1 MVAYFFLVGVPCVLS
16 IFFRLQGPRK
26 ISCKD
31 IAIISFFSLYII
43 MLGCRNDTCGVDL
56 QNYKH
61 IFREDAELSWG
72 HIFTGK
78 IEQGYHFLSKFIAWI
93 NFDFQFFLFVIAA
106 VSVLPLLYLY
116 KKESEIPLLTIALFI
131 TIAPFSMY
139 FSGLR
144 QVCAMA
150 FAVPA
155 YYFSK
160 RKKPICF
167 LLTVALAMLFHQ
179 SAFIL
184 ALLYPAYHLRIRR
197 NSLFVIVPLLV
208 GVLIFNEQIFEF
220 LLGFLSDS
228 YVEKY
233 SEYESTGAYTIL
245 IVLVVFAAYSFF
257 MPREMKLEE
266 DVIGLR
272 NLLLLSVLIQSFAPV
287 HSLAMRF
294 NYYYLIF
301 VPILIPKIANRSS
314 SRNKPLAKLSV
325 VAMCC
330 FFTVYFFYYAYTS
343 EDILNIYPYIPF
355 WEG

>member
-1 MVAYFFLVGVPCVLS
+1 MLPYYLLVFIPFFVAGFGFLVNKKIES
-16 IFFRLQGPRK
+16 KIIFYL
-26 ISCKD
+26 
-31 IAIISFFSLYII
+31 FFSLLLLVLCVRDI
-43 MLGCRNDTCGVDL
+43 TCGVDL
-56 QNYKH
+56 TNYNLYFQEEALAPFSNKYDLE
-61 IFREDAELSWG
+61 FGFVLLELISA
-72 HIFTGK
+72 FFAP
-78 IEQGYHFLSKFIAWI
+78 EFQLFLC
-93 NFDFQFFLFVIAA
+93 FVA
-106 VSVLPLLYLY
+106 VFAIVPLLYLY

-150 FAVPA
+150 VAVPA

-184 ALLYPAYHLRIRR
+184 ALLYPAYHLRVRR

-208 GVLIFNEQIFEF
+208 GVVIFNEQIFEF

-228 YVEKY
+228 YAEKY

-314 SRNKPLAKLSV
+314 SKNKPLAKLSV

-343 EDILNIYPYIPF
+343 EDILNIYPYVPF